1 VNEPAEP
8 ILDEAILAE
17 LSHSVEGDDSFV
29 RELIDAYAADGASHL
44 AAIEGAGAAGDAEAL
59 VRPAHTLKSS
69 SATLGAPRVA
79 AVARRL
85 EMAGRSGALDT
96 DATAGD
102 LAIVRS
108 EWEAAV
114 AALRGWAAAEGAG

>member
-1 VNEPAEP
+1 MNEPDEP

-17 LSHSVEGDDSFV
+17 LSHSVEGDDAFV

-44 AAIEGAGAAGDAEAL
+44 AAIESAGAGGVL

-85 EMAGRSGALDT
+85 EMAGRSGTIDS

-114 AALRGWAAAEGAG
+114 AALRGWIAVEEAG

>member
-1 VNEPAEP
+1 MNEPDEP

-17 LSHSVEGDDSFV
+17 LSHSVEGDDAFV

-44 AAIEGAGAAGDAEAL
+44 AAIESAGAGGDADAL

-85 EMAGRSGALDT
+85 EMAGRSGTIDS

-114 AALRGWAAAEGAG
+114 AALRGWIAVEEAG